1 MVSFMAHSL
10 EVRFFLLFLLGSL
23 KYLNMTGLINI
34 VFFGGGGV
42 YKIFKCYRLDGLSL
56 GGLTQILFKIVM
68 DKSFSLFSDGFKDG
82 RL

>member
-1 MVSFMAHSL
+1 M
-10 EVRFFLLFLLGSL
+10 EGGST
-23 KYLNMTGLINI
+23 KYLNVTGLMD
-34 VFFGGGGV
+34 
-42 YKIFKCYRLDGLSL
+42 YHW